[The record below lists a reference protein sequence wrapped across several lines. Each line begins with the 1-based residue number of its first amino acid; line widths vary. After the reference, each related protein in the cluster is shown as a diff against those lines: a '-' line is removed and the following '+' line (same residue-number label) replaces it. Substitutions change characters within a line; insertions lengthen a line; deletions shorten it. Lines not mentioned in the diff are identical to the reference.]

1 MATQNVLNVTLAMRS
16 DLSTNWSLKN
26 PTLAKGEAGYETDTM
41 LLKIGDGSTNW
52 ANLPYVNKFN
62 DGIFTQSADGTISLN
77 STLTNKINSAITSSG
92 GSITGSLTISSTPI
106 NANDV
111 VNKSY
116 VDTTV
121 ANAGHLKK
129 SIVVTLPSAASAD
142 PDTIYMVLDSNVASG
157 DKYKEY
163 MLIGNELVQI
173 GDTSIDVT
181 GLVPSGTPN
190 DIVIIGSDGS
200 LVDSG
205 VAITSM
211 SGQLVPATSV
221 VLGGVLA
228 SSADNYINVDNTGLM
243 SLNRVSTNL
252 LYVPTGDELILN
264 GGQA

>member
-1 MATQNVLNVTLAMRS
+1 MATQNILNVTLAMRS

-26 PTLAKGEAGYETDTM
+26 PTLAKGEAGYETDTS

-62 DGIFTQSADGTISLN
+62 DGIFTHAADGTISLD
-77 STLTNKINSAITSSG
+77 STLVNKLNNAITTAG
-92 GSITGSLTISSTPI
+92 GAITGSLTISNTPT

-129 SIVVTLPSAASAD
+129 SIVTTLPTAANAD
-142 PDTIYMVLDSNVASG
+142 PDTIYMVLDTNVSSG

-163 MLIGNELVQI
+163 MLIGNEVVQI
-173 GDTSIDVT
+173 GDTSLDLTGLIPGGVT
-181 GLVPSGTPN
+181 GN
-190 DIVIIGSDGS
+190 IVSIGADGS
-200 LVDSG
+200 LIDSG
-205 VAITSM
+205 VSVNNM
-211 SGQLVPATSV
+211 GGQLVPATTT

-228 SSADNYINVDNTGLM
+228 SSADDYINVDNTGLM
-243 SLNRVSTNL
+243 FLNRVSTTK